1 MTAPFAA
8 PRIAR
13 LGAADAPA
21 YRALMLDGYERHPEA
36 FTSSACERATL
47 PLAWWERRLG
57 ATPGSADLVLGA
69 WLGDGAAGE
78 LAGTVGLSFETR
90 DKTRHK
96 ATLFGMYVPARHGG
110 RGLGHALVSAALAHA
125 RRHPP
130 TRLVQLTVSEGND
143 GARRLYERCGFA
155 AFGIEPL
162 AFRLGDGFGSK
173 VHMWCDLAAWTSDAS
188 SDALSG

>member
-1 MTAPFAA
+1 MTATFAS

-21 YRALMLDGYERHPEA
+21 YRALMLEGYERHPEA
-36 FTSSACERATL
+36 FTSSASERAAL
-47 PLAWWERRLG
+47 PLAWWEQRLG
-57 ATPGSADLVLGA
+57 AAPGSSDLVLGA
-69 WLGDGAAGE
+69 WLGDT

-110 RGLGHALVSAALAHA
+110 QGLGRALVDAALGHARS
-125 RRHPP
+125 HPA

-143 GARRLYERCGFA
+143 NARRLYERCGFA

-173 VHMWCDLAAWTSDAS
+173 VHMWCDLAPSAAP
-188 SDALSG
+188 LG